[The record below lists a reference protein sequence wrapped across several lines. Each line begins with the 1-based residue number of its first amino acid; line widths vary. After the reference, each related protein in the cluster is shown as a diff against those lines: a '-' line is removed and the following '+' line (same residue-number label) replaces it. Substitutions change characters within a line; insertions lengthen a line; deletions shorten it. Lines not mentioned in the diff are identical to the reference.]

1 MWIKIAGS
9 LCIIVAGSYIG
20 FAMARQ
26 CCNRPRY
33 LRRILSCVTMLK
45 SYLNYMD
52 APLTEGLC
60 ECVKGCD
67 GIVKE
72 FFLEFAEQLEDYLIS
87 PEAAMSRTLEVYQEQ
102 MALSEEDREVMLL
115 MGSRL
120 GKVDRTEQQRHLLMI
135 EKRLE
140 FLAGQAEELSEKNS
154 KMYRY
159 MGVCT
164 SLFLVLLLL

>member
-1 MWIKIAGS
+1 MWIKFVGS
-9 LCIIVAGSYIG
+9 LCIVLAGSYIG

-33 LRRILSCVTMLK
+33 LRRILSCVTTLK

-67 GIVKE
+67 GIVRE
-72 FFLEFAEQLEDYLIS
+72 FFLEFAERLEDYLIA
-87 PEAAMSRTLEVYQEQ
+87 PETAIAGALETYQEQ
-102 MALSEEDREVMLL
+102 MALTDEDREVLL
-115 MGSRL
+115 LLGSRL
-120 GKVDRTEQQRHLLMI
+120 GKVDRAEQQKHLSMI

-140 FLAGQAEELSEKNS
+140 FLARQAEEVSEKNS
-154 KMYRY
+154 KLYRY